1 MTLDDWN
8 AVTKAKVQGS
18 WNLHS
23 LLPSKMDFFIL
34 ASSMTGILG
43 QATQINYAAGNT
55 FQDALAKY
63 RISIGEK
70 AVSLD
75 LGIIGTGVGL
85 LADRD
90 DLIKR
95 LSSTGL
101 YAPMTES
108 EILGLFEYF
117 CDPCLDSSQLPAQVA
132 AGIVPPSLH
141 ASRDIESP
149 ATFHQ
154 PLWRHTLDN
163 SGDANRNED
172 SSLDTSQDSDN
183 NTRTIHAAL
192 TQAPSSTQIRE
203 IITNALVDRFCRLT
217 LIPHNKLDLDK
228 PLHAAGADS
237 LTAVDLRSWVVKE
250 VGVDVPVF
258 DILGDMSIAALCG
271 QIAREW
277 EGARKV

>member
-1 MTLDDWN
+1 
-8 AVTKAKVQGS
+8 
-18 WNLHS
+18 
-23 LLPSKMDFFIL
+23 MDFFIL

-85 LADRD
+85 LAAKD
-90 DLIKR
+90 DLVKR
-95 LSSTGL
+95 LESTGL
-101 YAPMTES
+101 YAPMTEV

-117 CDPCLDSSQLPAQVA
+117 CDPCLDLSHLPSQVA

-141 ASRDIESP
+141 GSRDIETP
-149 ATFHQ
+149 ATFRQ

-163 SGDANRNED
+163 TGNDKPDPSF
-172 SSLDTSQDSDN
+172 DTSQDPE
-183 NTRTIHAAL
+183 NTRSIHAAL
-192 TQAPSSTQIRE
+192 TQAGHSTTQISE
-203 IITNALVDRFCRLT
+203 IITNALVNRFCRMT
-217 LIPHNKLDLDK
+217 LIPYNKLDLDK

-237 LTAVDLRSWVVKE
+237 LTAVDLRSWIAKE
-250 VGVDVPVF
+250 FGVDVPVF
-258 DILGDMSIAALCG
+258 DILGDMSIAGLCG

-277 EGARKV
+277 EGRRNNT

>member
-1 MTLDDWN
+1 MTFDDWT
-8 AVTKAKVQGS
+8 AATKAKVEGS

-63 RISIGEK
+63 RISVGEK

-85 LADRD
+85 LAAKD

-101 YAPMTES
+101 YVPMTEA

-117 CDPCLDSSQLPAQVA
+117 CNPSLDLSKLPSQVA

-141 ASRDIESP
+141 GSRDIETP
-149 ATFHQ
+149 AAFHQ
-154 PLWRHTLDN
+154 PLWRHTLDT
-163 SGDANRNED
+163 SGDDKTDPA
-172 SSLDTSQDSDN
+172 LDISQDSENN
-183 NTRTIHAAL
+183 NTRSIHAAL
-192 TQAPSSTQIRE
+192 TQAPSPTQIRE

-217 LIPHNKLDLDK
+217 LIPYNKLDLDK

-250 VGVDVPVF
+250 FGVDVPVF
-258 DILGDMSIAALCG
+258 DILGDVSIAALCG

-277 EGARKV
+277 EGAKKP

>member
-1 MTLDDWN
+1 MTIDDWT
-8 AVTKAKVQGS
+8 AATKAKVEGS

-23 LLPSKMDFFIL
+23 LLPSKMVFFIL
-34 ASSMTGILG
+34 ASSMTGIFG

-70 AVSLD
+70 AASID
-75 LGIIGTGVGL
+75 LGIIE
-85 LADRD
+85 A
-90 DLIKR
+90 
-95 LSSTGL
+95 
-101 YAPMTES
+101 

-117 CDPCLDSSQLPAQVA
+117 CDPSLDLSKLPSQVA

-141 ASRDIESP
+141 GSRDMETP
-149 ATFHQ
+149 AAFHQ
-154 PLWRHTLDN
+154 PLWRHTLDT
-163 SGDANRNED
+163 SGDDKTDPA
-172 SSLDTSQDSDN
+172 LDTS
-183 NTRTIHAAL
+183 
-192 TQAPSSTQIRE
+192 QIRE

-217 LIPHNKLDLDK
+217 LIPYNKLDLDK

-250 VGVDVPVF
+250 FGVDVPVF

-277 EGARKV
+277 EEAKKP

>member
-1 MTLDDWN
+1 MTLDDWT
-8 AVTKAKVQGS
+8 AATKAKVQGS
-18 WNLHS
+18 WNLHTL

-43 QATQINYAAGNT
+43 QATQINYAAGNS

-90 DLIKR
+90 GLIKR

-101 YAPMTES
+101 YAPMTEA

-117 CDPCLDSSQLPAQVA
+117 CDPSLDLSKLPSQVA

-141 ASRDIESP
+141 AGRDIESP
-149 ATFHQ
+149 STFHQ
-154 PLWRHTLDN
+154 PLWRHTLDT
-163 SGDANRNED
+163 SGDDRAN
-172 SSLDTSQDSDN
+172 SSSNTPQNSDK
-183 NTRTIHAAL
+183 NTRSIHAAL
-192 TQAPSSTQIRE
+192 TQAPSTTQIRE

-237 LTAVDLRSWVVKE
+237 LTAADLRSWIVKE
-250 VGVDVPVF
+250 FGVDVPVF

-277 EGARKV
+277 EGAKKP

>member
-8 AVTKAKVQGS
+8 MVTKAKVQGS

-75 LGIIGTGVGL
+75 LGIISTGVGL

-101 YAPMTES
+101 YAPMIES

-117 CDPCLDSSQLPAQVA
+117 CDPCLDLNKFPSQVA

-141 ASRDIESP
+141 GSRDIETP
-149 ATFHQ
+149 ATFQQ
-154 PLWRHTLDN
+154 PLWSHTLDT
-163 SGDANRNED
+163 SGDDRTN
-172 SSLDTSQDSDN
+172 SSFDTSHDSDN

-192 TQAPSSTQIRE
+192 TQAPSTTQIRE

-250 VGVDVPVF
+250 FEVDVPVF

-277 EGARKV
+277 EGARKG